1 YEIGRDFRYLTSG
14 MLQREALSNAEF
26 RVLLLPMTQ
35 ALSPDE
41 AAAVRRFAE
50 NGGTVIADVRP
61 GMFDAHCKPVTPGL
75 LDDLFG
81 VRRTGRGKAVES
93 PIKLKLTLQG
103 RALDVAFE
111 KARLDAHVEAAAGQA
126 LASAN
131 NVPAMIV
138 NTVGKGR
145 AILLNFQMAIGA
157 PEDATA
163 TAARKLLQFLY
174 DVAEARSAIAV
185 ASPNGEPLP
194 TTETRVWRNGDAL
207 VFGLWRQM
215 RNAWFSPKKDT
226 VAGEP
231 APARVALSAPRHVYD
246 LRGRKHLGRVDRVD
260 TRLRWG
266 RASFFLAAP
275 YQIGPLKVALS
286 SPRAGEAVTA
296 SITLGIPAGAKERYA
311 VWVEV
316 TDPLGQRPLWGRQ
329 VVLLEQGR
337 GQVQFPVAHNDAPG
351 AWRLTATEL
360 FSSQS
365 AAASW
370 TVKP

>member
-1 YEIGRDFRYLTSG
+1 
-14 MLQREALSNAEF
+14 
-26 RVLLLPMTQ
+26 
-35 ALSPDE
+35 
-41 AAAVRRFAE
+41 
-50 NGGTVIADVRP
+50 
-61 GMFDAHCKPVTPGL
+61 
-75 LDDLFG
+75 
-81 VRRTGRGKAVES
+81 
-93 PIKLKLTLQG
+93 
-103 RALDVAFE
+103 
-111 KARLDAHVEAAAGQA
+111 
-126 LASAN
+126 
-131 NVPAMIV
+131 MIV
-138 NTVGKGR
+138 NPVGKGR
-145 AILLNFQMAIGA
+145 AILLNFQLVTIA
-157 PEDATA
+157 PQDAAA

-185 ASPNGEPLP
+185 ASPDGDPLP

-215 RNAWFSPKKDT
+215 RNVWFGKKDT

-231 APARVALSAPRHVYD
+231 VPARVALSAPRHVYD

-275 YQIGPLKVALS
+275 YEIGPLKVALS
-286 SPRAGEAVTA
+286 SPSPRAGETVTA

-316 TDPLGQRPLWGRQ
+316 ADPLGQRPLWGRQ
-329 VVLLEQGR
+329 VALLEQGR

-360 FSSQS
+360 FSNQS